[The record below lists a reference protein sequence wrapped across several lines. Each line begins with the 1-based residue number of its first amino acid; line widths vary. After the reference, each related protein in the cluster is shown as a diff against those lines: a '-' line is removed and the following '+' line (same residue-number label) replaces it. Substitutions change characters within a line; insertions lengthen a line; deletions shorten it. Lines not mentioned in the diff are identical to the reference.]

1 MGKMTFLRRRR
12 GVAVLG
18 MVLAVFVVLS
28 IFALVAFNIS
38 LRTLNVEAW
47 QTQHYEKTRLLYLAR
62 SGVNAVAEQLMQYQ
76 KGNVNA
82 SFDCF
87 SSDPFNDK
95 NTGSITI
102 NDSGF
107 DVDMEITVSGDFEP
121 YLSLI
126 GKVTN
131 SDSKSVIVSALYD
144 TNAKKIVDWSEE

>member
-38 LRTLNVEAW
+38 MRTLNVEAW

-76 KGNVNA
+76 KDNGKA
-82 SFDCF
+82 FDCF

-144 TNAKKIVDWSEE
+144 TETEKIVDWSEE